1 MPCFTPPP
9 YAADRPGQRRDR
21 RLRLALPEWFE
32 FRSAV
37 ASTRPPGMSTLV
49 PPLPPA
55 RVGDARG
62 PAGLPQ
68 AFNEPC
74 YAFVKYKHRVCAEFA
89 KEAMANQ
96 ATQRGPFSFG
106 SLPTFPD
113 VFRRFPTFSDVSRR
127 FSTFLDVSRRFP
139 KFPRQ
144 RSVRVVAA
152 AMPHGRARG
161 AVCGG
166 LHAARLHASEWTAR
180 RTVQPF
186 ESNTGCINV
195 R

>member
-1 MPCFTPPP
+1 
-9 YAADRPGQRRDR
+9 
-21 RLRLALPEWFE
+21 
-32 FRSAV
+32 
-37 ASTRPPGMSTLV
+37 MSTLV

-55 RVGDARG
+55 RIGDARG

-106 SLPTFPD
+106 GLPTFPELSRT
-113 VFRRFPTFSDVSRR
+113 FRGNEACA
-127 FSTFLDVSRRFP
+127 LL
-139 KFPRQ
+139 PR
-144 RSVRVVAA
+144 
-152 AMPHGRARG
+152 PCPIGGRARG
-161 AVCGG
+161 ASCGA
-166 LHAARLHASEWTAR
+166 LHAAGLHASEWTAR

-186 ESNTGCINV
+186 EGNTCCINV

>member
-1 MPCFTPPP
+1 
-9 YAADRPGQRRDR
+9 
-21 RLRLALPEWFE
+21 
-32 FRSAV
+32 
-37 ASTRPPGMSTLV
+37 MSNLV

-106 SLPTFPD
+106 SLPTFPNLS
-113 VFRRFPTFSDVSRR
+113 RRFPTFSDVSRR
-127 FSTFLDVSRRFP
+127 FPTFPDVSRNFP

-144 RSVRVVAA
+144 RSVRIVAA
-152 AMPHGRARG
+152 AMPHRRARG
-161 AVCGG
+161 ASCGVLHAAG
-166 LHAARLHASEWTAR
+166 LHAGEWAAR

-186 ESNTGCINV
+186 EGITGCINV